1 MSAHPSS
8 TSHLRPLRPKRPYD
22 DPIPE
27 LFRTPKPSVSPAV
40 SGPGQSSSPSA
51 TAPEPINPQA
61 SGSCHAPN
69 TNNGHPWP
77 SQIAQTSS
85 TMWLLPPYSGQSSA
99 IALLLQKE
107 IQSHN
112 VTREMLH
119 ATEQR
124 RMEAIQYCNRLLA
137 DNRVWSA
144 AYNNLTA
151 ALHRCSQ
158 EYSRLS
164 AENEAM
170 RAQMHD
176 LNSQVLR
183 RRLSRHLGVKGSESS
198 APDAG
203 PCEEGKLCVPGIEL
217 EDSPSPFSPE
227 V

>member
-1 MSAHPSS
+1 
-8 TSHLRPLRPKRPYD
+8 
-22 DPIPE
+22 
-27 LFRTPKPSVSPAV
+27 
-40 SGPGQSSSPSA
+40 PSA

-61 SGSCHAPN
+61 SGSCHAP
-69 TNNGHPWP
+69 NNGHPWP

-112 VTREMLH
+112 ITREMLH

-124 RMEAIQYCNRLLA
+124 RMEAIQYCNRSLA

-170 RAQMHD
+170 RAQIHD
-176 LNSQVLR
+176 LNSQVIPSGHPLHLMLILPQTLCAPSFELDPTAPQKKQIQVLQK
-183 RRLSRHLGVKGSESS
+183 RLSRQLNEREVSSDGSWER
-198 APDAG
+198 
-203 PCEEGKLCVPGIEL
+203 KLCVAGNEL
-217 EDSPSPFSPE
+217 ECSPSPYSPDA
-227 V
+227 